1 MVATAAGCADTNPE
15 AQGARPHI
23 LLVTADALRADHLS
37 INGYPRNTSPEID
50 AFASA
55 AWNFSQ
61 AVTVIPKTGPS
72 LATLFTGRH
81 PREHGVRSNAN
92 AIPPSLSTLAE
103 RLRDSGYRTAA
114 FVSNPV
120 LREEKGYT
128 RGFDTY
134 FLLDEKSGPAAV
146 SHAFLRWGRELEGW
160 QQPTFVWLHYIDPH
174 GPYDPPQDLLEP
186 FLEDEWSQSE
196 QQVRF
201 GRGSHYF
208 NPSKLLGAV
217 PSYQRIEEES
227 RAAAYVARYDAEI
240 LAVDRAFGLVLR
252 FLRKHD
258 LEDRSAVVFTSDHG
272 ESLGEHDYWFEHG
285 WFAYDPS
292 LRIPLLIREPGQSE
306 ARSVSTPVSNL
317 DLRPTLLALARVSD
331 DANARGRNLLAAGAR
346 DELIVVESSDRYPDK
361 YLGVRSPTWKYLR
374 RESDGAEEL
383 YDLEND
389 PGEER
394 NVAAEEPDR
403 LSALRERFERA
414 ITDLTPVPDA
424 GLEPF
429 ADDPQALE
437 RLRDLGYLDE

>member
-1 MVATAAGCADTNPE
+1 MNPE
-15 AQGARPHI
+15 AQGSRPHI
-23 LLVTADALRADHLS
+23 LLVTADSLRADHLS

-50 AFASA
+50 AFART

-72 LATLFTGRH
+72 FATLFTGRH
-81 PREHGVRSNAN
+81 PREHGVRSNAH

-103 RLRDSGYRTAA
+103 RLQDSGYRTAA

-134 FLLDEKSGPAAV
+134 SLLDETGGPAAV
-146 SHAFLRWGRELEGW
+146 SHAFLLWGRELEGW

-196 QQVRF
+196 QRVRF
-201 GRGSHYF
+201 GRGSQYV

-217 PSYQRIEEES
+217 PRYQRIEEES

-240 LAVDRAFGLVLR
+240 LGVDRAFGLLLG
-252 FLRKHD
+252 FLREHD

-292 LRIPLLIREPGQSE
+292 LRIPLLIREPGQSQE
-306 ARSVSTPVSNL
+306 HKVSAPVSNL
-317 DLRPTLLALARVSD
+317 DLRR
-331 DANARGRNLLAAGAR
+331 
-346 DELIVVESSDRYPDK
+346 
-361 YLGVRSPTWKYLR
+361 
-374 RESDGAEEL
+374 
-383 YDLEND
+383 
-389 PGEER
+389 
-394 NVAAEEPDR
+394 
-403 LSALRERFERA
+403 
-414 ITDLTPVPDA
+414 
-424 GLEPF
+424 
-429 ADDPQALE
+429 Q
-437 RLRDLGYLDE
+437 